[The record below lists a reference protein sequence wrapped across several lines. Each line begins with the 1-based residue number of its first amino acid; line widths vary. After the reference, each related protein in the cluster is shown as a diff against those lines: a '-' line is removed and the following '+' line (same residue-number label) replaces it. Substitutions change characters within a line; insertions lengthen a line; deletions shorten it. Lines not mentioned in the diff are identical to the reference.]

1 VSMHVTVEGNVGQDP
16 EIHYANTG
24 AAVCNVSV
32 CCTPVKRDNVTGQW
46 EDVGDPLWVRL
57 SFWEKAGETVA
68 ETVHRGDRIAAS
80 GTLSIREYDTPS
92 GERRCSI
99 EIRSARFLG
108 VQPRRPE
115 GAPGQ
120 GAARPAPGRPQTS
133 AGPQRQGSTVTFGDV
148 MRRDATRND
157 APPF

>member
-1 VSMHVTVEGNVGQDP
+1 MSMHVTVEGNVGQDP

-46 EDVGDPLWVRL
+46 GDVGDPLWVRL

-120 GAARPAPGRPQTS
+120 GAARPAPGRPRTS